1 MRLTGEASIVECG
14 DSAHNLLHTRTE
26 AANARSAV
34 LLQGKRAS
42 QIHHQILTS
51 ISKIGS
57 SLSRSDSSELHEHAL
72 RQRTKGLALAM
83 HLVTLGKKKQD
94 IPEAPSLHFQSPP
107 TGREGPRKL
116 DR

>member
-83 HLVTLGKKKQD
+83 HLVTLGKKNKTYPKRLLC
-94 IPEAPSLHFQSPP
+94 IFNRL
-107 TGREGPRKL
+107 PRGGKVQEN
-116 DR
+116 